1 MSPTAMRFGL
11 QHLPEKR
18 RLRRHA
24 LQLRPRSV
32 RLRPGEGQR
41 ASRRVLRRGSWE
53 YHTYADTMERFNEE
67 SLGVSVTI
75 YGTYM
80 RFLAYS
86 DY

>member
-1 MSPTAMRFGL
+1 M
-11 QHLPEKR
+11 
-18 RLRRHA
+18 
-24 LQLRPRSV
+24 
-32 RLRPGEGQR
+32 
-41 ASRRVLRRGSWE
+41 GSE
-53 YHTYADTMERFNEE
+53 MCIRDSTYADTMERFNEE